1 MPGLGEGRGRR
12 RAGCGDIY
20 GARGEAAAVAA
31 VLGAADSALAEA
43 GAGRRD
49 VAAAAFR
56 LAGRRLADRQFWDE
70 VLSTEWPGPTR
81 SILND
86 GYAAI
91 RCGELSGVGVAVN
104 AGTNA
109 AIAAR
114 GPDGT
119 TWDMSWWGQH
129 AMGAFGLVTEA
140 LKAVFLAEIDA
151 APATALGP
159 ALLDF
164 YGLPDLTE
172 LNRWFTRRRDP
183 ADPGAER
190 PRAARVVTEAARQGD
205 PVAIDIVREQ
215 GRRLAFYAEVAA
227 RHAGLV
233 DTGALIPVV
242 LSGSI
247 FDGARF
253 CGRGRAER
261 APRAAAAGRRPA
273 ARRAAPGGR
282 RRARRPRRGRRGRGR
297 PLRQSRGHN
306 SAPLVLPY
314 LAGGRGPNF
323 SPRLFPLLAGH
334 DGRLVG
340 PVLRMSDDVDAIV
353 AAIVDDNPG
362 QEVTVVDRGAYTR
375 VSGDGELRV
384 TRVSIARHLGR
395 DFSMRQL
402 EGLMSA
408 FAGRI
413 AITSEE
419 VRWRL
424 KAENHPPSTQATP
437 G

>member
-1 MPGLGEGRGRR
+1 MTTIYLGIDAGNSKTVALACLASGKVAGAA

-20 GARGEAAAVAA
+20 GAPGEAAAVAT
-31 VLGAADSALAEA
+31 VLGAVDSALADA
-43 GAGRRD
+43 GAERRD
-49 VAAAAFR
+49 VASAAFR
-56 LAGRRLADRQFWDE
+56 LAGVDWPEDRQFWDE

-91 RCGELSGVGVAVN
+91 RCGEPSGVGVAVN

-140 LKAVFLAEIDA
+140 LKAAFLAEIDA

-172 LNRWFTRRRDP
+172 LNRWFTRRRNP

-205 PVAIDIVREQ
+205 PVAIGIVREQ

-227 RHAGLV
+227 RHAGLR

-247 FDGARF
+247 LMEPDSVV
-253 CGRGRAER
+253 
-261 APRAAAAGRRPA
+261 AAALSEQLERLLPGADPRRAVLPPAAGAALDALAEGGVAVGPAVAGRLA
-273 ARRAAPGGR
+273 ATIP
-282 RRARRPRRGRRGRGR
+282 
-297 PLRQSRGHN
+297 
-306 SAPLVLPY
+306 
-314 LAGGRGPNF
+314 
-323 SPRLFPLLAGH
+323 
-334 DGRLVG
+334 
-340 PVLRMSDDVDAIV
+340 
-353 AAIVDDNPG
+353 
-362 QEVTVVDRGAYTR
+362 
-375 VSGDGELRV
+375 
-384 TRVSIARHLGR
+384 
-395 DFSMRQL
+395 
-402 EGLMSA
+402 
-408 FAGRI
+408 
-413 AITSEE
+413 
-419 VRWRL
+419 
-424 KAENHPPSTQATP
+424 PPSFFRT
-437 G
+437 